1 MKKYIIA
8 SAAIVFAFAIQS
20 CNTESKKETTTTMD
34 GMAKNDSMNM
44 DQNNM
49 EGMHSMG
56 SMKMT
61 GDFDYDF
68 ANTMLMHHQ
77 SAVDMAKD
85 VISKGSNAEVKTMA
99 QNIVTAQEGEIA
111 QLKNIIANY
120 KMPEMKKEN
129 GEAHNELG
137 ETMEKMETKMKGMA
151 KTGNADKDFL
161 MMMIPHHE
169 SAVDMAKEVMA
180 KGSNAEV
187 KTMAQNIVTAQEAEI
202 AQFKNIIA
210 NYKMPEMKEE
220 NKDAHNE
227 LGETMEKM
235 ETKMKGMAK
244 TGNADKDFLMMM
256 IPHHESAVTMGE
268 DQLSHG
274 KNLELKKMAQKI
286 MEDQNKEIKQFEAML
301 AKMK

>member
-8 SAAIVFAFAIQS
+8 SAAIVFALAIQS

-34 GMAKNDSMNM
+34 GMTNKDSMTM
-44 DQNNM
+44 DHKNM
-49 EGMHSMG
+49 EGMHSMNG
-56 SMKMT
+56 MKMT

-68 ANTMLMHHQ
+68 ANTMVMHHQ
-77 SAVDMAKD
+77 SAVDMAKE
-85 VISKGSNAEVKTMA
+85 VIS
-99 QNIVTAQEGEIA
+99 
-111 QLKNIIANY
+111 
-120 KMPEMKKEN
+120 
-129 GEAHNELG
+129 
-137 ETMEKMETKMKGMA
+137 
-151 KTGNADKDFL
+151 
-161 MMMIPHHE
+161 
-169 SAVDMAKEVMA
+169 

-202 AQFKNIIA
+202 AQFKNITA

-220 NKDAHNE
+220 SKEAHNE

-235 ETKMKGMAK
+235 ETKMKGMSK

-268 DQLSHG
+268 DELSHG

-286 MEDQNKEIKQFEAML
+286 IEDQSKEIKQFEAML

>member
-8 SAAIVFAFAIQS
+8 SATIVFALAIQS

-34 GMAKNDSMNM
+34 GMTNKDSMTMDHKNM
-44 DQNNM
+44 D
-49 EGMHSMG
+49 GMHNMNG
-56 SMKMT
+56 MKMT

-68 ANTMLMHHQ
+68 ANTMVMHHQ
-77 SAVDMAKD
+77 SAVDMAKE
-85 VISKGSNAEVKTMA
+85 VIS
-99 QNIVTAQEGEIA
+99 
-111 QLKNIIANY
+111 
-120 KMPEMKKEN
+120 
-129 GEAHNELG
+129 
-137 ETMEKMETKMKGMA
+137 
-151 KTGNADKDFL
+151 
-161 MMMIPHHE
+161 
-169 SAVDMAKEVMA
+169 

-202 AQFKNIIA
+202 AQFKNITA

-220 NKDAHNE
+220 SKEAHNE

-235 ETKMKGMAK
+235 ETKMKGMSK

-268 DQLSHG
+268 DELSHF

-286 MEDQNKEIKQFEAML
+286 IEDQSKEIKQFEAML
-301 AKMK
+301 AKMKES

>member
-8 SAAIVFAFAIQS
+8 SATIVFALAIQS

-34 GMAKNDSMNM
+34 GMNNKDSMTM
-44 DQNNM
+44 DHKNM
-49 EGMHSMG
+49 EGMHSMNG
-56 SMKMT
+56 MKMT

-68 ANTMLMHHQ
+68 ANTMVMHHQ
-77 SAVDMAKD
+77 SAVDMAKE
-85 VISKGSNAEVKTMA
+85 VI
-99 QNIVTAQEGEIA
+99 
-111 QLKNIIANY
+111 
-120 KMPEMKKEN
+120 
-129 GEAHNELG
+129 
-137 ETMEKMETKMKGMA
+137 
-151 KTGNADKDFL
+151 
-161 MMMIPHHE
+161 
-169 SAVDMAKEVMA
+169 A

-220 NKDAHNE
+220 SKDAHNE
-227 LGETMEKM
+227 LSETMEKM

-286 MEDQNKEIKQFEAML
+286 MEDQSKEIKQFEAML

>member
-8 SAAIVFAFAIQS
+8 SAALVFAVAIQS

-34 GMAKNDSMNM
+34 GMTNKDSMKM

-49 EGMHSMG
+49 EGMHSMNG
-56 SMKMT
+56 MKMT

-68 ANTMLMHHQ
+68 ANTMVMHHQ
-77 SAVDMAKD
+77 SAVDMAKE
-85 VISKGSNAEVKTMA
+85 VI
-99 QNIVTAQEGEIA
+99 
-111 QLKNIIANY
+111 
-120 KMPEMKKEN
+120 
-129 GEAHNELG
+129 
-137 ETMEKMETKMKGMA
+137 
-151 KTGNADKDFL
+151 
-161 MMMIPHHE
+161 
-169 SAVDMAKEVMA
+169 A

-220 NKDAHNE
+220 SKDAHNE

>member
-8 SAAIVFAFAIQS
+8 SATIVFALAIQS

-34 GMAKNDSMNM
+34 GMTNKDSMTM
-44 DQNNM
+44 DHKNM
-49 EGMHSMG
+49 EGMHSMNG
-56 SMKMT
+56 MNGMKMT

-68 ANTMLMHHQ
+68 ANTMVMHHQ
-77 SAVDMAKD
+77 SAVDMAKE
-85 VISKGSNAEVKTMA
+85 VIS
-99 QNIVTAQEGEIA
+99 
-111 QLKNIIANY
+111 
-120 KMPEMKKEN
+120 
-129 GEAHNELG
+129 
-137 ETMEKMETKMKGMA
+137 
-151 KTGNADKDFL
+151 
-161 MMMIPHHE
+161 
-169 SAVDMAKEVMA
+169 

-202 AQFKNIIA
+202 AQFKNITA

-220 NKDAHNE
+220 SKEAHNE

-244 TGNADKDFLMMM
+244 TGNVDKDFLMMM

>member
-8 SAAIVFAFAIQS
+8 SAALVFAVAIQS
-20 CNTESKKETTTTMD
+20 CNTETKKETTTTMD
-34 GMAKNDSMNM
+34 GMAKKDSMNM

-68 ANTMLMHHQ
+68 ANTMVMHHQ
-77 SAVDMAKD
+77 SAIDMAKD
-85 VISKGSNAEVKTMA
+85 VLAKGSNVEVKTMA
-99 QNIVTAQEGEIA
+99 QNIVTAQEAEIA
-111 QLKNIIANY
+111 QFKSITANY
-120 KMPEMKKEN
+120 KMPEMKKEG

-137 ETMEKMETKMKGMA
+137 EVMEKMESKMKGMT

-169 SAVDMAKEVMA
+169 SAV
-180 KGSNAEV
+180 S
-187 KTMAQNIVTAQEAEI
+187 
-202 AQFKNIIA
+202 
-210 NYKMPEMKEE
+210 
-220 NKDAHNE
+220 
-227 LGETMEKM
+227 
-235 ETKMKGMAK
+235 
-244 TGNADKDFLMMM
+244 
-256 IPHHESAVTMGE
+256 MGE
-268 DQLSHG
+268 DELSHG

-286 MEDQNKEIKQFEAML
+286 IEDQSKEIKQFEAML

>member
-8 SAAIVFAFAIQS
+8 SAVLVFAVAIQS

-34 GMAKNDSMNM
+34 GMTNKDSMKM

-49 EGMHSMG
+49 EGMHSMNG
-56 SMKMT
+56 MKMT

-68 ANTMLMHHQ
+68 ANTMVMHHQ
-77 SAVDMAKD
+77 
-85 VISKGSNAEVKTMA
+85 
-99 QNIVTAQEGEIA
+99 
-111 QLKNIIANY
+111 
-120 KMPEMKKEN
+120 
-129 GEAHNELG
+129 
-137 ETMEKMETKMKGMA
+137 
-151 KTGNADKDFL
+151 
-161 MMMIPHHE
+161 

-286 MEDQNKEIKQFEAML
+286 MEDQNKEIKQFETML

>member
-8 SAAIVFAFAIQS
+8 STALVFALATES
-20 CNTESKKETTTTMD
+20 CKTESKKETTTTMD
-34 GMAKNDSMNM
+34 GMNNKDSVKM
-44 DQNNM
+44 DQKNM
-49 EGMHSMG
+49 EGMHSMN

-77 SAVDMAKD
+77 SAVDMAKE
-85 VISKGSNAEVKTMA
+85 VI
-99 QNIVTAQEGEIA
+99 
-111 QLKNIIANY
+111 
-120 KMPEMKKEN
+120 
-129 GEAHNELG
+129 
-137 ETMEKMETKMKGMA
+137 
-151 KTGNADKDFL
+151 
-161 MMMIPHHE
+161 
-169 SAVDMAKEVMA
+169 A

-202 AQFKNIIA
+202 AQFKNITA
-210 NYKMPEMKEE
+210 NYKMPEMKKEGNE
-220 NKDAHNE
+220 AHNE

-235 ETKMKGMAK
+235 EVKMKGMAK
-244 TGNADKDFLMMM
+244 TGNADKDVLMMM

-268 DQLSHG
+268 DELSHG

-286 MEDQNKEIKQFEAML
+286 IEDQSKEIKQFEAML

>member
-8 SAAIVFAFAIQS
+8 SAALVFAVAIQS

-34 GMAKNDSMNM
+34 GMTNKDSVKMG
-44 DQNNM
+44 QNNM
-49 EGMHSMG
+49 EGTHSMNG
-56 SMKMT
+56 MKMT

-77 SAVDMAKD
+77 SAVDMAKNE
-85 VISKGSNAEVKTMA
+85 ISKGSNAEVKTMA

-129 GEAHNELG
+129 GESHNELG
-137 ETMEKMETKMKGMA
+137 ETMEKMEVKMKGM
-151 KTGNADKDFL
+151 
-161 MMMIPHHE
+161 
-169 SAVDMAKEVMA
+169 V
-180 KGSNAEV
+180 
-187 KTMAQNIVTAQEAEI
+187 
-202 AQFKNIIA
+202 
-210 NYKMPEMKEE
+210 
-220 NKDAHNE
+220 
-227 LGETMEKM
+227 
-235 ETKMKGMAK
+235 K

-268 DQLSHG
+268 DELSHG

-286 MEDQNKEIKQFEAML
+286 IEDQSKEIKQFEAML

>member
-8 SAAIVFAFAIQS
+8 SATIVFALAIQS

-34 GMAKNDSMNM
+34 GMTNKDSMTINHK
-44 DQNNM
+44 NM
-49 EGMHSMG
+49 EGMHSMNG
-56 SMKMT
+56 MKMT

-68 ANTMLMHHQ
+68 ANTMVMHHQ
-77 SAVDMAKD
+77 SAVDMAKE
-85 VISKGSNAEVKTMA
+85 VIS
-99 QNIVTAQEGEIA
+99 
-111 QLKNIIANY
+111 
-120 KMPEMKKEN
+120 
-129 GEAHNELG
+129 
-137 ETMEKMETKMKGMA
+137 
-151 KTGNADKDFL
+151 
-161 MMMIPHHE
+161 
-169 SAVDMAKEVMA
+169 

-202 AQFKNIIA
+202 AQFKNITA

-220 NKDAHNE
+220 SKEAHNE

-235 ETKMKGMAK
+235 ETKMKGMSK

-268 DQLSHG
+268 DELSHG

-286 MEDQNKEIKQFEAML
+286 IEDQSKEIKQFEAML

>member
-8 SAAIVFAFAIQS
+8 SATIVFALAIQS

-34 GMAKNDSMNM
+34 GMTNKDSMTM
-44 DQNNM
+44 DHKNM
-49 EGMHSMG
+49 EGMHSMNG
-56 SMKMT
+56 MKMT

-68 ANTMLMHHQ
+68 ANTMVMHHQ
-77 SAVDMAKD
+77 SAVDMAKE
-85 VISKGSNAEVKTMA
+85 VIS
-99 QNIVTAQEGEIA
+99 
-111 QLKNIIANY
+111 
-120 KMPEMKKEN
+120 
-129 GEAHNELG
+129 
-137 ETMEKMETKMKGMA
+137 
-151 KTGNADKDFL
+151 
-161 MMMIPHHE
+161 
-169 SAVDMAKEVMA
+169 

-202 AQFKNIIA
+202 AQFKNITA
-210 NYKMPEMKEE
+210 NYKMPEMKEQSKE
-220 NKDAHNE
+220 AHNE

-235 ETKMKGMAK
+235 ETKMKGMSK

-268 DQLSHG
+268 DELSHG

-286 MEDQNKEIKQFEAML
+286 IEDQSKEIKQFEAML

>member
-34 GMAKNDSMNM
+34 GMAKNDSMKM

-68 ANTMLMHHQ
+68 ANTMVMHHQ
-77 SAVDMAKD
+77 SAVDMAKE
-85 VISKGSNAEVKTMA
+85 VIS
-99 QNIVTAQEGEIA
+99 
-111 QLKNIIANY
+111 
-120 KMPEMKKEN
+120 
-129 GEAHNELG
+129 
-137 ETMEKMETKMKGMA
+137 
-151 KTGNADKDFL
+151 
-161 MMMIPHHE
+161 
-169 SAVDMAKEVMA
+169 

-202 AQFKNIIA
+202 AQFKNITA

-220 NKDAHNE
+220 SKEAHNE

-235 ETKMKGMAK
+235 ETKMKGMSK

-268 DQLSHG
+268 DELSHG

-286 MEDQNKEIKQFEAML
+286 IEDQSKEIKQFEAML

>member
-8 SAAIVFAFAIQS
+8 SATILFAVAIQS

-34 GMAKNDSMNM
+34 GMTNKDSMTM
-44 DQNNM
+44 DHKNM
-49 EGMHSMG
+49 EGMHSMNG
-56 SMKMT
+56 MKMT

-68 ANTMLMHHQ
+68 ANTMVMHHQ
-77 SAVDMAKD
+77 SAVDMAKE
-85 VISKGSNAEVKTMA
+85 VIS
-99 QNIVTAQEGEIA
+99 
-111 QLKNIIANY
+111 
-120 KMPEMKKEN
+120 
-129 GEAHNELG
+129 
-137 ETMEKMETKMKGMA
+137 
-151 KTGNADKDFL
+151 
-161 MMMIPHHE
+161 
-169 SAVDMAKEVMA
+169 

-202 AQFKNIIA
+202 AQFKNITA

-220 NKDAHNE
+220 SKEAHNE

-235 ETKMKGMAK
+235 ETKMKGMSK

-268 DQLSHG
+268 DELSHG

-286 MEDQNKEIKQFEAML
+286 IEDQSKEIKQFEAML

>member
-8 SAAIVFAFAIQS
+8 SATIVFALAIQS

-34 GMAKNDSMNM
+34 GMNNKDSMTM
-44 DQNNM
+44 DHKNM
-49 EGMHSMG
+49 EGMHSMNG
-56 SMKMT
+56 MKMT

-68 ANTMLMHHQ
+68 ANTMVMHHQ
-77 SAVDMAKD
+77 SAVDMAKE
-85 VISKGSNAEVKTMA
+85 VI
-99 QNIVTAQEGEIA
+99 
-111 QLKNIIANY
+111 
-120 KMPEMKKEN
+120 
-129 GEAHNELG
+129 
-137 ETMEKMETKMKGMA
+137 
-151 KTGNADKDFL
+151 
-161 MMMIPHHE
+161 
-169 SAVDMAKEVMA
+169 A

-286 MEDQNKEIKQFEAML
+286 MEDQSKEIKQFEAML

>member
-8 SAAIVFAFAIQS
+8 SATIVFVLAIQS

-34 GMAKNDSMNM
+34 GMTNKDSMTM
-44 DQNNM
+44 DHKNM
-49 EGMHSMG
+49 EGMHSMNG
-56 SMKMT
+56 MKMT

-68 ANTMLMHHQ
+68 ANTMFMHHQ

-85 VISKGSNAEVKTMA
+85 
-99 QNIVTAQEGEIA
+99 
-111 QLKNIIANY
+111 II
-120 KMPEMKKEN
+120 
-129 GEAHNELG
+129 L
-137 ETMEKMETKMKGMA
+137 
-151 KTGNADKDFL
+151 
-161 MMMIPHHE
+161 
-169 SAVDMAKEVMA
+169 

-220 NKDAHNE
+220 SKDAHNE

-268 DQLSHG
+268 DELSHG

-286 MEDQNKEIKQFEAML
+286 MEDQSKEIKQFEAML